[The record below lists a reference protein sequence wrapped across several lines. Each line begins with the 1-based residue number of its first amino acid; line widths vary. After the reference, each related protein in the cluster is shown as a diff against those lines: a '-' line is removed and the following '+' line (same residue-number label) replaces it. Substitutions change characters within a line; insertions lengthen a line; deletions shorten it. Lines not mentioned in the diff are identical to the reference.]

1 MNWSDYPNFSAQE
14 FNCSHC
20 GQNEMKPEF
29 MAKLQKL
36 RDTYGAPMKVTSGYR
51 CPQHII
57 EAKKAR
63 PGAHASGLACRHR
76 CTRGQRLTGSS
87 ALALG
92 GGIHGYRGSA
102 ERHRQ
107 VSTLGHARRRFT
119 PYRVE
124 LLARSSPTS
133 SGSVHQFPGCQSL
146 ARCCAALR

>member
-36 RDTYGAPMKVTSGYR
+36 RETYGSPMKVTSGYR
-51 CPQHII
+51 CPQHPI
-57 EAKKAR
+57 EAKKAS
-63 PGAHASGLACRHR
+63 PGAHASGLACDIGVQGVRGSQAPS
-76 CTRGQRLTGSS
+76 TRARGW
-87 ALALG
+87 
-92 GGIHGYRGSA
+92 IHGYRGSA
-102 ERHRQ
+102 ERLRQ
-107 VSTLGHARRRFT
+107 VSAFRHKARKG
-119 PYRVE
+119 PVE